1 MGSKLII
8 HRTFGWPVSLPDNL
22 AFYKAS
28 GENRIWQP
36 DVRPRMQ
43 LGLFFIRAQKL
54 QFLVIE
60 NVTIQLFRY
69 EKII

>member
-1 MGSKLII
+1 MAAGCPTKNAVGS
-8 HRTFGWPVSLPDNL
+8 
-22 AFYKAS
+22 
-28 GENRIWQP
+28 
-36 DVRPRMQ
+36 
-43 LGLFFIRAQKL
+43 FFIRAQKL

>member
-54 QFLVIE
+54 PS
-60 NVTIQLFRY
+60 N
-69 EKII
+69 